1 MKGKRRPCVR
11 CGRGRLAHDLAPLDD
26 CLSYVE
32 PAPLWL
38 RTLNIALAAVLRR
51 YNGS

>member
-1 MKGKRRPCVR
+1 MKGKRCVR
-11 CGRGRLAHDLAPLDD
+11 CGRTPLAHDLAPLDR
-26 CLSYVE
+26 CLRYVE

-38 RTLNIALAAVLRR
+38 RTLNVALAAVLRR